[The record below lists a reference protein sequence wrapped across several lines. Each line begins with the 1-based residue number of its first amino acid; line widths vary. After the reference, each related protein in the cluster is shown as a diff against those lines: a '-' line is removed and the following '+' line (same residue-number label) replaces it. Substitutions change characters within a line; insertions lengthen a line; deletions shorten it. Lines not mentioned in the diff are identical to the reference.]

1 MVALTTKQFIT
12 KAKAYHGTRY
22 TYAKTSYIN
31 NKTKVR
37 IRCRKHGLFYQRA
50 AEHIA
55 GHGCYKC
62 TDTFSTSIAENEW
75 LDSKRISKAHRQKRL
90 VVKGR
95 TFTVDAYIPRSKTVY
110 EFYGDIWH
118 GNPDVYK
125 ATEVNPINGEM
136 YGVLY
141 AGTMAREAFLRKA
154 GYKVVNM
161 WEKEWEDEQ

>member
-110 EFYGDIWH
+110 EFYGDIC
-118 GNPDVYK
+118 NPVWRNWQTQGIAY
-125 ATEVNPINGEM
+125 APSMGTHTIPRSERSSRGWNP
-136 YGVLY
+136 L
-141 AGTMAREAFLRKA
+141 AGTLSIGSVA
-154 GYKVVNM
+154 
-161 WEKEWEDEQ
+161 